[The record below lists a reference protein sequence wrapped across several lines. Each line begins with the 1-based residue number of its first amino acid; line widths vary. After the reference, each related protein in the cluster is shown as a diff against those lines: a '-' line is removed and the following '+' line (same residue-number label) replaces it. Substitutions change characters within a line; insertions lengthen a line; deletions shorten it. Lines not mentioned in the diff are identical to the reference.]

1 MKESCGIPF
10 QDLGK
15 YGLLYYNSLFM
26 ILPVAAFSWYTG
38 DIEKVCT
45 TKNYTFTAFQ
55 VEMLLIKYSS
65 TPSFLNNETWH
76 KIHSGKGI

>member
-1 MKESCGIPF
+1 MQLICIKMKESCGIQF

-45 TKNYTFTAFQ
+45 TTKIY
-55 VEMLLIKYSS
+55 IYSFS
-65 TPSFLNNETWH
+65 SRDVVNEIQYPLVLNQRNLA
-76 KIHSGKGI
+76 